1 MEYTMDVFNF
11 GSDIIHAATLVAIV
25 IVICVALWFIFKYA
39 VKQNNKDFFINKNGF
54 VVKSSVDK
62 KALTPKKFVECMS
75 EVIVFL
81 ETAKEQYVDDI
92 NGIKRRI
99 FKQSKDYAVSS
110 INSVRNE
117 IVEEYKTQ
125 YMQYYT
131 GSNHG
136 QHGDWVMARNPTK
149 AQLDESNVS
158 LEGNTKASNPC
169 DPLCKGYCNS
179 GLYYFDS
186 KIAKDF
192 RPILDRVGSIIEENH
207 LINRNDREFEEEI
220 FAVASELSSELKNKV
235 LSYPIPIDNV
245 IAGRVLDKFTP
256 KLRDAIADSLRRS
269 RTLSAAKREWIRDE
283 QIKYVTSRNAQLS
296 RIITILGEEELNLIL
311 NSTITMS
318 LIDKEDIPISVSN
331 PEIKKR

>member
-1 MEYTMDVFNF
+1 MEMFEF
-11 GSDIIHAATLVAIV
+11 GSDIIKAGTLIAISI
-25 IVICVALWFIFKYA
+25 IVCVALWFIFRYA

-54 VVKSSVDK
+54 VVRSTIDK

-81 ETAKEQYVDDI
+81 ENAKEKYMDDI
-92 NGIKRRI
+92 AGIKKRI
-99 FKQSKDYAVSS
+99 FKQSKDYAMAS

-117 IVEEYKTQ
+117 IVEEYKVR
-125 YMQYYT
+125 YMKHYT
-131 GSNHG
+131 GNNHG
-136 QHGDWVMARNPTK
+136 MHGDWVMARNPTK
-149 AQLDESNVS
+149 GQLN
-158 LEGNTKASNPC
+158 EGNIDEGLKEKTSNPC

-192 RPILDRVGSIIEENH
+192 RPILDKVSLVIEENH

-220 FAVASELSSELKNKV
+220 FAIASDLSSELKNKV

-245 IAGRVLDKFTP
+245 IAGEILDKLTP

-269 RTLSAAKREWIRDE
+269 RTLSAAKRDWIREE
-283 QIKYVTSRNAQLS
+283 QIKYVTERNAQLS

-311 NSTITMS
+311 NSTVTMS
-318 LIDKEDIPISVSN
+318 LIDKDDIPASPVSKD
-331 PEIKKR
+331 KK